1 MNYQLM
7 AKLSG
12 TYSVEKM
19 ARVLSVSRSGYYAWM
34 DRPESA
40 RMCQKVELTEQIR
53 GIQRRSTTGMELR
66 GSQRTR
72 TARTVGGTQPSS
84 ANTARKGLGARPKR
98 RFRVT
103 TKSAQGPVVAENK
116 LDRHFSASAVNQKW
130 VSDITYVATASIPL
144 TFQSP

>member
-40 RMCQKVELTEQIR
+40 RMCQKVELTEQTP
-53 GIQRRSTTGMELR
+53 GDPAQDAPTGMELR
-66 GSQRTR
+66 GSQEN
-72 TARTVGGTQPSS
+72 SH
-84 ANTARKGLGARPKR
+84 GADGRWD
-98 RFRVT
+98 T
-103 TKSAQGPVVAENK
+103 TE
-116 LDRHFSASAVNQKW
+116 
-130 VSDITYVATASIPL
+130 
-144 TFQSP
+144 